1 MGYRIKKNIALLLVT
16 SFAFTSCEE
25 LDISGMVRSYD
36 SVNARFEQSMEWN
49 AAHPY
54 REIIVTDDD
63 YTILSM
69 GDSHVGGTINLDI
82 FYKDAKAKK
91 SAAVVLVG
99 DLTTGQAEDYDV
111 FHQHIP
117 NQDSLPSF
125 FIAGNHDLY
134 FNGWHQFYS
143 RFGSSTYFFTVE
155 TNTAKDLFICLDTGG
170 GTLGTRQ
177 LSWLSEIL
185 QKIRPEYRRCTVF
198 THNNF
203 FRNRRTSSTNP
214 QIEELRVLI
223 ELFTKNHVEMVI
235 TGHDHVH
242 DVQLFGNTTYIT
254 MDALEDGQ
262 KNPGY
267 FQINVIDGYI
277 DYRFINLKYSGN

>member
-1 MGYRIKKNIALLLVT
+1 MGHRLKKYITVLLLS
-16 SFAFTSCEE
+16 SFSFTSCDE

-36 SVNARFEQSMEWN
+36 PVNTRFEQSLEWN
-49 AAHPY
+49 AKHPY
-54 REIIVTDDD
+54 REIIVIDDE
-63 YTILSM
+63 YTIMSM

-82 FYKDAKAKK
+82 FYKDAKSKK
-91 SAAVVLVG
+91 AAAVVLVG
-99 DLTTGQAEDYDV
+99 DLTTGHAEDYDV
-111 FHQHIP
+111 FQQHIP
-117 NQDSLPSF
+117 NQDSLSSF

-134 FNGWHQFYS
+134 FDGWPRFYS

-170 GTLGTRQ
+170 GTLGSKQ
-177 LSWLSEIL
+177 LNWLSDIL
-185 QKIRPEYRRCTVF
+185 LKTRPEYRRCMVF

-203 FRNRRTSSTNP
+203 FRSRHTSSTNP

-223 ELFTKNHVEMVI
+223 ELFTKNHVDMVI

-242 DVQLFGNTTYIT
+242 DVQQFGNTTYIT
-254 MDALEDGQ
+254 MDALKDGQ

-267 FQINVIDGYI
+267 FQINVIEGNI